1 MYPAVPVSDSI
12 DVNFPSSTTSSKKSQ
27 ASSGVR
33 LEEWGGV
40 QRSGME
46 WRGPRER
53 HIPVAGLKE
62 KPRRPEHKFN
72 KKPARTK
79 GTRGKVNDGDL
90 VYDGGAMKT
99 GKKGGLV
106 RAA

>member
-1 MYPAVPVSDSI
+1 MNVLKSRLSTSFLGHPTMNSKVP
-12 DVNFPSSTTSSKKSQ
+12 TSL
-27 ASSGVR
+27 R
-33 LEEWGGV
+33 TP
-40 QRSGME
+40 M
-46 WRGPRER
+46 
-53 HIPVAGLKE
+53 HAGLKE

-106 RAA
+106 RVA

>member
-1 MYPAVPVSDSI
+1 VV
-12 DVNFPSSTTSSKKSQ
+12 
-27 ASSGVR
+27 
-33 LEEWGGV
+33 
-40 QRSGME
+40 
-46 WRGPRER
+46 
-53 HIPVAGLKE
+53 VAGLKE

-106 RAA
+106 RVA